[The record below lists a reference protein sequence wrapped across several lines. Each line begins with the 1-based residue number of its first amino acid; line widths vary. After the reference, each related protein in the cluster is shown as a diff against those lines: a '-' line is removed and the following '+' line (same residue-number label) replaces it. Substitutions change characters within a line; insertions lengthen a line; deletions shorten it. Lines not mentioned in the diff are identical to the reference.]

1 MYTIINQNV
10 GALLKLINPQADI
23 NPYVWLLGELPN
35 RNVAQDQE
43 FQRIYRLYWQL
54 NPARLSKEYLA
65 AYFGHLEQ
73 LKGHPEHITGLHPI
87 DWTKYVR
94 VVGRNQIPC
103 GREKGTCHEAPKEL
117 CC

>member
-1 MYTIINQNV
+1 MQENRYDRQSFLGSDSQIKIEACTIGVVGLGGGGSHIVQQLAHIGFQNYV
-10 GALLKLINPQADI
+10 LYDVDVVQETNLNRLIGAREN
-23 NPYVWLLGELPN
+23 
-35 RNVAQDQE
+35 
-43 FQRIYRLYWQL
+43 
-54 NPARLSKEYLA
+54 
-65 AYFGHLEQ
+65 
-73 LKGHPEHITGLHPI
+73 GLHPT